1 MPVVYILLSL
11 ISLRS
16 VLHLADASACHAAS
30 ALSCDSGKGIEDV
43 NDVAVELLQRK
54 AIARH
59 VGGAATYNTTAWRLD
74 FTDRQAAT
82 ELFEED
88 TGLLG
93 TSGSLSCMEPSHV
106 LYNQSLFGCQDG
118 QQKFSGRNGL
128 QLVLDYDVTCG
139 KKDVKLATGHL
150 TSKASFMYGSFDFV
164 MRSHH
169 PKDSCEQ
176 PETYAGFS
184 CISLYTSEPV
194 WNEIAVCF
202 AKFAP
207 QQEVHLTVYS
217 GEKQGEHEKKF
228 PVFGAYVTLD
238 EPTNLNFHNYTVQR
252 LPSGIA
258 FWVDGVK
265 KLDVDK
271 SQCSQLPT
279 EPMKMRVIL
288 RPYSDS
294 IEGSA
299 TIVDIQSM
307 EAQPLDD
314 ARANIL
320 AESIEKAR
328 DAEFEKMTD
337 TETTQYLHVAPF
349 KGEFDDWVQI
359 KQDIFAALG
368 LEYPGVGLLSR
379 NPVKRASVVAHDTII
394 MLGDEAQAI
403 KAQDFVNN
411 ATAKGRECYGK
422 ADCKSWQARAVT
434 EAEYSMLGA
443 APIEYSES

>member
-1 MPVVYILLSL
+1 MWLSSFCRGRRSHAMWAVRPLTTQLHGDL
-11 ISLRS
+11 ISPIAKQPRNYLKKIQDCS
-16 VLHLADASACHAAS
+16 VRVDPFLAWSPPMSYTTKASSDAKM
-30 ALSCDSGKGIEDV
+30 DSRNFQDAMVCSWSSI
-43 NDVAVELLQRK
+43 
-54 AIARH
+54 
-59 VGGAATYNTTAWRLD
+59 
-74 FTDRQAAT
+74 
-82 ELFEED
+82 
-88 TGLLG
+88 
-93 TSGSLSCMEPSHV
+93 MMSHV
-106 LYNQSLFGCQDG
+106 A
-118 QQKFSGRNGL
+118 
-128 QLVLDYDVTCG
+128 